1 MTRTNI
7 LQFLLFYL
15 FYRAVLEHELRKFSC
30 LTKGDQITIT
40 YDNTKYNIE
49 VKDLK
54 PANACSI
61 IETDCQ
67 VDFVEPPNWAEEE
80 AKWKKKTAVV
90 DNVTKPTSSTT
101 SSDTKDTIMK
111 NSNQEDSGQTT
122 GKRKAEGTPVKER
135 VGTLDL
141 AKLAAE
147 RAERRAILTGASPKI
162 KSFSG
167 SGRRVDGRKKKISKD
182 EPPPAPQSAPLTIS
196 APKPGAGT
204 GRMGALKR
212 FRKRKED
219 GKAFGGVGASTGSGE

>member
-80 AKWKKKTAVV
+80 AKWKKKPAVV

-111 NSNQEDSGQTT
+111 NSNQED
-122 GKRKAEGTPVKER
+122 
-135 VGTLDL
+135 
-141 AKLAAE
+141 
-147 RAERRAILTGASPKI
+147 
-162 KSFSG
+162 
-167 SGRRVDGRKKKISKD
+167 
-182 EPPPAPQSAPLTIS
+182 
-196 APKPGAGT
+196 
-204 GRMGALKR
+204 
-212 FRKRKED
+212 
-219 GKAFGGVGASTGSGE
+219 